1 MCKIKCPHFI
11 HNSHKL
17 RNKIVDKKSR
27 KIHLIRFCCG
37 NHAVCN
43 LCKED

>member
-17 RNKIVDKKSR
+17 RSKIVDKKNR
-27 KIHLIRFCCG
+27 QEHLLKVCCG
-37 NHAVCN
+37 NYDKCN
-43 LCKED
+43 LCKEC